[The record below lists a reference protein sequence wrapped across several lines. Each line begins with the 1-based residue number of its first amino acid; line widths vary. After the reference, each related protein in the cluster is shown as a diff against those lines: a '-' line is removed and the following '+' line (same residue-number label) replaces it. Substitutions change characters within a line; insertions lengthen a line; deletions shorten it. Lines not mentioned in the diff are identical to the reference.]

1 MFTGRLFVA
10 WGGCLQTLRVFGRN
24 VVDAEPRRT
33 IGIVNVLGGFEIDA
47 VVQAADSHAVLLCGR
62 AEAE

>member
-10 WGGCLQTLRVFGRN
+10 WGGCLQTLRVFGRD

-47 VVQAADSHAVLLCGR
+47 VVQAANAHTVELCGG